1 MDTETLAASAQHT
14 ADAVSPATPAPEHV
28 TEERGAA
35 PLPRNLVWLIP
46 RAEACGWAVTVET
59 QPGFCALLLTA
70 RTDEGRSALR
80 CVWSTTARGHRW
92 AGATLTHNGQKA
104 AQGIAWRALAP
115 LAADPVA
122 AAQAGRA
129 YLAAKKEKAAQAPD
143 LTAHRDSD
151 ASPVTVETVSASIAA
166 TPAGSTPVLLSQW
179 TKGAVPLALYPSTFI
194 GRNYMGADCLLV
206 TKGDQAAPGSEPI
219 LSVLPENY
227 LRSNAAYL
235 EDLAAYAV
243 SQGSTPAEGSEF
255 ARWVIASEILTL
267 GVFDS
272 AYEMWVRSLTCTMTA
287 NSAIL
292 SYTRTDGAGLRLE
305 CGCLQPHHGTPW
317 ERFTLWDQRGCHFSS
332 FEAIDLDQVTE
343 LISRFGYR
351 IAGEWSYRPGDI
363 ISRVPVEPVAAAE
376 PRTATSDPAAV
387 EAWETDGGA
396 MLAVA

>member
-14 ADAVSPATPAPEHV
+14 ADAVSPAAPAPEQV
-28 TEERGAA
+28 TEEHGAA
-35 PLPRNLVWLIP
+35 PLPRNLVRLIP
-46 RAEACGWAVTVET
+46 KAEACGWAVTVET
-59 QPGFCALLLTA
+59 QPGSCALLLTA
-70 RTDEGRSALR
+70 RTGAGWTALR
-80 CVWSTTARGHRW
+80 GVWSATARGYRW

-104 AQGIAWRALAP
+104 TQGIAWRALAP

-122 AAQAGRA
+122 AAQSGHAH
-129 YLAAKKEKAAQAPD
+129 LAAKKEKAAQAPD
-143 LTAHRDSD
+143 LAAYRDRD
-151 ASPVTVETVSASIAA
+151 ASPVTAETVSASIVA
-166 TPAGSTPVLLSQW
+166 TPAGTTPVLLGQW
-179 TKGAVPLALYPSTFI
+179 TKAACPVALYPSAFI

-227 LRSNAAYL
+227 LRPNAAYL

-267 GVFDS
+267 GVFDGT
-272 AYEMWVRSLTCTMTA
+272 YEMWLRSLNCTMTA
-287 NSAIL
+287 TSAIL

-305 CGCLQPHHGTPW
+305 CGCLQPHRGTPW
-317 ERFTLWDQRGCHFSS
+317 ERFTLWDERGCHYPS
-332 FEAIDLDQVTE
+332 FEDIDLDKVTE
-343 LISRFGYR
+343 LIFRFGYR

-363 ISRVPVEPVAAAE
+363 ISRVPVESVAAAE